1 MISFNKNDYHNE
13 RIGEKY
19 SVFSNDNYSEIFFS
33 GAINNESMCDLVKEL
48 KKIESHLLKLFDES
62 MKKINETIDAM
73 DQKYF
78 DIGLKPNIHL
88 KPIRLIINSTGGY
101 VYDALFAVDVI
112 KSLKVDV
119 HTVVSGYCASAGTLL
134 SLAGK
139 HRFITKN
146 SNMLIH
152 EIRAGFWG
160 KKTSV
165 NDEYENLNKLSK
177 QLIDYYKANTK
188 LDEDKL
194 NEILKRDCNWSPQEC
209 LDAGLV
215 DEII

>member
-1 MISFNKNDYHNE
+1 MYSFNKNDYHND
-13 RIGEKY
+13 RISEKF
-19 SVFSNDNYSEIFFS
+19 SVFSNDNSEIFFS
-33 GAINNESMCDLVKEL
+33 GSINNESMCELVKEL
-48 KKIESHLLKLFDES
+48 KKVESHLLKVFDES
-62 MKKINETIDAM
+62 MKKINKKIDAM

-78 DIGLKPNIHL
+78 DIDLKPYIHM
-88 KPIRLIINSTGGY
+88 KPIRLIINSPGGY
-101 VYDALFAVDVI
+101 VYDAFFAVDVI
-112 KSLKVDV
+112 KTLKVDV

-146 SNMLIH
+146 ANMLIH

-165 NDEYENLNKLSK
+165 NDEYENLNKISK
-177 QLIDYYKANTK
+177 QLIDYYKSNTK
-188 LDEDKL
+188 LKEEKL
-194 NEILKRDCNWSPQEC
+194 EEILKRDCNWSPQEC
-209 LDAGLV
+209 LEAGLV

>member
-1 MISFNKNDYHNE
+1 MFSFNKNEYHNE

-19 SVFSNDNYSEIFFS
+19 SVFSNNDSEIFFS
-33 GAINNESMCDLVKEL
+33 GSINNESMCDLVKEL
-48 KKIESHLLKLFDES
+48 KKIESNLLKIFDES
-62 MKKINETIDAM
+62 NKKINETIDAL
-73 DQKYF
+73 DKKYF
-78 DIGLKPNIHL
+78 DIEFKPNVQL
-88 KPIRLIINSTGGY
+88 KPIRLIINSPGGY

-112 KSLKVDV
+112 KGLKVDV

-139 HRFITKN
+139 RRFITKN
-146 SNMLIH
+146 ANMLIH

-177 QLIDYYKANTK
+177 QLIDYYKENTK
-188 LDEDKL
+188 LDEEKL

-209 LDAGLV
+209 LEAGLI